1 MLMEHK
7 KLINTCIKM
16 EIEEKIN
23 IVFLG
28 DGQMHFIG
36 IFSNHSEYEMIKQNI
51 IKIVNRKDLEWIHIN
66 SKNIENMKN
75 IVFETIVLCHEEEIN
90 DEQKNILNKLCS
102 NCMFIVVNADVF
114 CNVKIKSNKK
124 INCISYGL
132 NQKSTIT
139 ISSIQEDKAILSIQ
153 RNINNLEQK
162 TIEMGEMEIDVKK
175 YKPSQI
181 ENILAIFT
189 IYLIYSKRDK

>member
-1 MLMEHK
+1 
-7 KLINTCIKM
+7 
-16 EIEEKIN
+16 
-23 IVFLG
+23 
-28 DGQMHFIG
+28 MHFIG

-51 IKIVNRKDLEWIHIN
+51 IKIVNRKDLEFIHIS

-75 IVFETIVLCHEEEIN
+75 IVFETIVLCHQENMN
-90 DEQKNILNKLCS
+90 DEQKSILNKLCS
-102 NCMFIVVNADVF
+102 NCMFIVVNADAF
-114 CNVKIKSNKK
+114 CKTKTICNKK
-124 INCISYGL
+124 TNCISYGL

-162 TIEMGEMEIDVKK
+162 MIEMGEMEIDVKQ
-175 YKPSQI
+175 YKPNQI

-189 IYLIYSKRDK
+189 TYLIYSKQNN

>member
-1 MLMEHK
+1 MSMEHK
-7 KLINTCIKM
+7 KLINACIKM

-114 CNVKIKSNKK
+114 CNIKIKSNKK

-162 TIEMGEMEIDVKK
+162 SIEMGEMEIDVKK
-175 YKPSQI
+175 YKSSQI

-189 IYLIYSKRDK
+189 IYLIYSKSNN

>member
-1 MLMEHK
+1 
-7 KLINTCIKM
+7 
-16 EIEEKIN
+16 
-23 IVFLG
+23 
-28 DGQMHFIG
+28 MHFIG

-51 IKIVNRKDLEWIHIN
+51 IKIVNRKDLEFIHIS

-75 IVFETIVLCHEEEIN
+75 IVFETIVLCHQENMN
-90 DEQKNILNKLCS
+90 DEQKSILNKLCS
-102 NCMFIVVNADVF
+102 NCMFIVVNADAF
-114 CNVKIKSNKK
+114 CKTKTICNKK
-124 INCISYGL
+124 TNCISYGL

-162 TIEMGEMEIDVKK
+162 MIEMGEMEIDVKQ
-175 YKPSQI
+175 YQPNQI

-189 IYLIYSKRDK
+189 TYLIYSKQNN

>member
-28 DGQMHFIG
+28 EGQMHFIG

-51 IKIVNRKDLEWIHIN
+51 IGIVDRKDLEWIHIN

-75 IVFETIVLCHEEEIN
+75 IVFETIVLCHEEEMN

-114 CNVKIKSNKK
+114 CNIKIKSNKK

-139 ISSIQEDKAILSIQ
+139 ISSIQEDKTILSIQ

-175 YKPSQI
+175 YEPSQI